1 MAKTKASDQP
11 ARRCDLCGFTNKN
24 AYIFKRHRLRCRRDK
39 KKLKG
44 GMTKIKIKPSGASL
58 LSSASSNFVSPQKE
72 NGIQKRI
79 SPTASPIKRN
89 RTYICSECS
98 FSTTK
103 SKTFLYHEIQDHN
116 KKYSIFTCTNCE
128 YSSKHRHKV
137 QRHLKLVHKKD
148 VDLFDIRIEFENENY
163 RHSDE
168 KDQTAG
174 SDPRFKYNIDISG
187 GMEEEIPDDV
197 VVVLP
202 EAPEAPAD
210 SKDHVM
216 EVPGI
221 EGKVYKCEYCLF
233 NSNDKSKVAK
243 HVVTNHLNAK
253 MFQCAMC
260 SFTTGRK
267 IEFVA
272 HKAKHRKLPALQCSE
287 CSYATDNKQ
296 NFDRHRENHEASHMY
311 RCQFCSFS
319 STKEAAITRHVQTSH
334 ENNAENMQILS
345 QGVNFNEPNYNE
357 QPPEQNNVIPPPS
370 APGRNFVMGV
380 QNTGT
385 EQYYTHSKPY
395 TPNSSMD
402 YDYSNNDQS
411 FVSSYNDSSMN
422 WTTDN
427 DNSFSYSPSQS
438 AKRGEKLASKQAAIL
453 QGADGSFVCP
463 LCGLKYKRSSDLNRH
478 MKQKHDIRMKDYLD
492 QQPTMVQAQQ
502 LDLPPAPEMLP
513 PPPPLIPAP
522 HQQDSSIQDIQQ
534 PEYENM
540 NEKVPPMDNQM
551 QTMDD
556 NFNETSLKCNYC
568 PYEAK
573 WPGDFRKHLA
583 IHQIERRYR
592 CPHCDKQ
599 YKYVGDLNVH
609 IRKDHKRE
617 PEYGDLLRVP
627 TIPNKKNF
635 PTVFKCPSC
644 PFSSQW
650 KSEVDQHSKCH
661 IDLKTY
667 RCNYCDYQTHWKGD
681 IRRHMYNHHSDI
693 MGDETQLDSVITIDY
708 EKLSASKDLSYTM
721 GNSMMDSYES
731 NYGSDFMNDTPE
743 NSQDQSFEQL
753 KQGYEQMGQ
762 SCEQSDMSFMDS
774 EPSSVE
780 PSPVKE
786 SSPVGDGGNTE
797 TTTFKCEYCTFVT
810 NAPSKLKAHVST
822 HMNLKQYMCPI
833 CGRRANW
840 KWDIRK
846 HIKKSH
852 PETGLDVIKLSRQE
866 AEATIEKYLNS
877 NPVVRREHH
886 LNVNVNQPHT
896 VLDENSEIKS
906 GKMFKCGGCGYESNQ
921 RWIVS
926 KHIRTVHA
934 NSEVSIIYKGSKDSH
949 RNVMTVQPTTSDAS
963 VEPGNINNERMDGNS
978 AMATTIL
985 NIPML
990 NNEAR
995 TTQEPKTKETQG
1007 EKPFICMDCGKQCAS
1022 KADIARHYYYMH
1034 RNMPVKV
1041 GYITDNGIVPL
1052 EKDELGPKT
1061 ATNKTMQKGN
1071 ENSAE
1076 KFLPLDIKPFMCA
1089 ECGKR
1094 AALKGDVKKHY
1105 NYMHPGSEVRI
1116 VYVGDNLMENGMVES
1131 PYIIGKPAE
1140 GTEVKGFPPNPKPG
1154 KQKAGLSSA
1163 NPKSFGYTKPFM
1175 CSVCG
1180 RRSNWKWDL
1189 SKHMRIR
1196 HPNSGSY
1203 IITLSEA
1210 EARATYESY
1219 MQEFSQSVH
1228 TSPVKKHPSTKI
1240 NEKEYQL
1247 INFNRSAYRQFK
1259 CSACPY
1265 RSNWRSDLL
1274 RHIKR
1279 KHGVTKGHLII
1290 LTIEEAKESLT
1301 TYDYNPRKRRRS
1313 GAFGSN
1319 NEESGEQEDGAPKP
1333 KAPKSDADKMGRIW
1347 KCARCSFVNKDKMVV
1362 ARHLYSSHRIRA
1374 FTCTKCHYATN
1385 HRSSAYRHIK
1395 QRHETDNISI
1405 CKIGIKYIR
1414 YDPSRHTYVK
1424 SAVEKAKADGINVD
1438 VSSAAGVGENGQL
1451 FPGWENCD
1459 NLTDENLKM
1468 EEDVDDEFDSA
1479 IEATDEEEE
1488 KDEVQD
1494 TYVFKETFQCRLCTF
1509 QSSWRSCVCRHIRQ
1523 KHKSTNYQR
1532 HIKSIKKIV
1541 KNIGHDEEMKKNEN
1555 QKQYVCTVCPYRTA
1569 KNNLLTLHM
1578 NCHKPQLGV
1587 QQEKCKY
1594 CPYYVKAPRLIQQ
1607 HERLHVEEE
1616 RKKQTT
1622 DQPSTPSTP
1631 TKDDT
1636 VFTLPAT
1643 PSKRYQ
1649 CQKCP
1654 YRTNSKSDFFYHK
1667 QFHRPKPSAEYKCDQ
1682 CDYWVG
1688 LKRLLKQHKKVHETD
1703 YTDRR
1708 SSTSSLQSSPCKSD
1722 FSESSYV
1729 YDSVQLAMYKQKVIS
1744 SKIQPSISH
1753 SPVMSPMK
1761 IACTVGNRPGYVMKN
1776 GGYRK
1781 VHKCSKCPYQNIR
1794 LRNLRLHELMHG
1806 FRKSKN
1812 QLMKC
1817 PDCDYYVGSKG
1828 LLSHHM
1834 KVHLPGYMEAEE
1846 KSNTDADVGEMTG
1859 DETEKDSDI
1868 SEIMFETK
1876 VDTLFEIAR
1885 FKKYSCEKCPYASA
1899 KRSHYEKHVELHG
1912 SKQRHMCKYCD
1923 YSVPS
1928 RNLLVQH
1935 ERLHS
1940 TPNQNLLAIQSL
1952 SNLLQLPQVPADV
1965 ALASALP
1972 PIDTKK
1978 SFKVSVTH
1986 DHIELYENSN
1996 QFDIEPKKLY
2006 RCDRCPY
2013 ANVRR
2018 DHLLTHLKFHMIKSV
2033 LACPY
2038 CDYSVSKQ
2046 HHLSQH
2052 IRVHFCPLPEL
2063 SNWLAENGQLDRVK
2077 QSKDPD
2083 ISEALYVAQLYKRDG
2098 EKEVEDEN
2106 KCNGESEEKTEV
2118 EMEIEDS
2125 STEDSEKKEENDAKK
2140 NDGDMTPVKEEKPLF
2155 RTTSPESDTDHEI
2168 SFKDSSIVISP
2179 SVGGESTGTQEKEDT
2194 DKEMNVGKEETEND
2208 VQSNGEN
2215 SDAKDDSYI
2224 CQYCDREF
2232 DKSEILVQH
2241 EMQHLIGNNYE
2252 VSLHIL
2258 PSDLDLFS
2266 MCNVFLVVDSWQVLQ
2281 SCLYI
2286 SLTFGFCSITSST

>member
-1 MAKTKASDQP
+1 MGKTKASEQP
-11 ARRCDLCGFTNKN
+11 ARKCDLCGFTNKN

-39 KKLKG
+39 KKIKG
-44 GMTKIKIKPSGASL
+44 GGTKIIIKPSVFGSVSNN
-58 LSSASSNFVSPQKE
+58 LS
-72 NGIQKRI
+72 
-79 SPTASPIKRN
+79 SPIKVVKEKGTRKKTSPSMSPCKRGRN
-89 RTYICSECS
+89 YSCENCS
-98 FSTTK
+98 FTTTK
-103 SKTFLYHEIQDHN
+103 SKAFLYHEIQVHR
-116 KKYSIFTCTNCE
+116 KAYSIFTCTECE
-128 YSSKHRHKV
+128 YSSKHKQKV
-137 QRHLKLVHKKD
+137 QRHLKLIHKKEVAFSD
-148 VDLFDIRIEFENENY
+148 VKVAYNEEMSRVEERIETEEEQN
-163 RHSDE
+163 
-168 KDQTAG
+168 
-174 SDPRFKYNIDISG
+174 DPRFKYNIDINNSIDLNDMV
-187 GMEEEIPDDV
+187 GMRSTIEEEIPDDV

-202 EAPEAPAD
+202 EAPENPNEN
-210 SKDHVM
+210 KEHIT
-216 EVPGI
+216 EEPGI
-221 EGKVYKCEYCLF
+221 EGKVYKCEYCIF

-253 MFQCAMC
+253 LFQCTMC

-272 HKAKHRKLPALQCSE
+272 HKAKHRKLPAPQCGDS
-287 CSYATDNKQ
+287 TDNKQ
-296 NFDRHRENHEASHMY
+296 DFDRHRENHNADNMFHENTVDNFQMSS
-311 RCQFCSFS
+311 RGSFS
-319 STKEAAITRHVQTSH
+319 NDSAYIE
-334 ENNAENMQILS
+334 
-345 QGVNFNEPNYNE
+345 EP
-357 QPPEQNNVIPPPS
+357 QNDDMMTEGPS
-370 APGRNFVMGV
+370 AGRNFVMGV

-385 EQYYTHSKPY
+385 EQYYAHANTYNADTSL
-395 TPNSSMD
+395 D
-402 YDYSNNDQS
+402 YYG
-411 FVSSYNDSSMN
+411 
-422 WTTDN
+422 DN
-427 DNSFSYSPSQS
+427 DNSLMSNYNNSSLNWSTDNDSFNYPSTSKQA

-478 MKQKHDIRMKDYLD
+478 MKQKHNIRMKDYLD
-492 QQPTMVQAQQ
+492 QQPTMVQSQA
-502 LDLPPAPEMLP
+502 LDLPPAPTDSLP

-522 HQQDSSIQDIQQ
+522 NQQDNSLTNIVQNQVVDDDGNI
-534 PEYENM
+534 
-540 NEKVPPMDNQM
+540 VDNQLPEVDGSFPD
-551 QTMDD
+551 TG
-556 NFNETSLKCNYC
+556 LKCPYC

-573 WPGDFRKHLA
+573 WQDEFRKHLA

-609 IRKDHKRE
+609 IRRDHKKE
-617 PEYGDLLRVP
+617 PEAGDLIRVP
-627 TIPNKKNF
+627 TIPNKKSS
-635 PTVFKCPSC
+635 PSLFKCPAC
-644 PFSSQW
+644 PFTSQW
-650 KSEVDQHSKCH
+650 KTEVDRHSKYH
-661 IDLKTY
+661 IDDKPY

-681 IRRHMYNHHSDI
+681 IRRHMYKHHPEI
-693 MGDETQLDSVITIDY
+693 MGDDTILDNVITIDY
-708 EKLSASKDLSYTM
+708 EKLTASKDLPFEMESQM
-721 GNSMMDSYES
+721 NESYEN
-731 NYGSDFMNDTPE
+731 NYSMDMMNDTPE
-743 NSQDQSFEQL
+743 NSMDQS
-753 KQGYEQMGQ
+753 YEPMAH
-762 SCEQSDMSFMDS
+762 SYEHTDMSYYDS
-774 EPSSVE
+774 EPSSHE

-786 SSPVGDGGNTE
+786 LSPENDSINGNTGE
-797 TTTFKCEYCTFVT
+797 VTTFKCEYCTFVT

-846 HIKKSH
+846 HIKKAH
-852 PETGLDVIKLSRQE
+852 PETALDVVKLSRQE

-886 LNVNVNQPHT
+886 LNVALSQPQT
-896 VLDENSEIKS
+896 VLDETSEIKN
-906 GKMFKCGGCGYESNQ
+906 GKCFKCSACGYESNQ

-926 KHIRTVHA
+926 KHIRTVHP
-934 NSEVSIIYKGSKDSH
+934 NIEVSIIYKG
-949 RNVMTVQPTTSDAS
+949 N
-963 VEPGNINNERMDGNS
+963 NINRNMMTLMPSNESQMEPFVMSNERMDHNS
-978 AMATTIL
+978 SPIPTTIL
-985 NIPML
+985 NVPNV

-995 TTQEPKTKETQG
+995 VTPPKKESMSD
-1007 EKPFICMDCGKQCAS
+1007 KPFICMDCGKQCAS

-1041 GYITDNGIVPL
+1041 GYITDNGIVPI
-1052 EKDELGPKT
+1052 EKDDQGPKS
-1061 ATNKTMQKGN
+1061 NMQMKQQKGN
-1071 ENSAE
+1071 ETSPE

-1116 VYVGDNLMENGMVES
+1116 IYVGDGMLDSGMVEN
-1131 PYIIGKPAE
+1131 PYIIG
-1140 GTEVKGFPPNPKPG
+1140 PPSEKMDMEKMDNMATVSPKTAN
-1154 KQKAGLSSA
+1154 KKAGLISA
-1163 NPKSFGYTKPFM
+1163 NPKTFGYIKPFM
-1175 CSVCG
+1175 CSECG

-1196 HPNSGSY
+1196 HPTTPSH

-1228 TSPVKKHPSTKI
+1228 TSPVKKHPSTKV
-1240 NEKEYQL
+1240 NEKEYGL

-1290 LTIEEAKESLT
+1290 MTIDAAKESLT

-1313 GAFGSN
+1313 GVREGETG
-1319 NEESGEQEDGAPKP
+1319 EEKSEIREPRPKGP
-1333 KAPKSDADKMGRIW
+1333 KHSEADKMGKIW

-1362 ARHLYSSHRIRA
+1362 ARHLYSRHRVRA
-1374 FTCTKCHYATN
+1374 FTCMKCLYATN

-1395 QRHETDNISI
+1395 QRHETENISI

-1414 YDPSRHTYVK
+1414 FDPSRHTYVK
-1424 SAVEKAKADGINVD
+1424 SAIEKAKAQGINLD
-1438 VSSAAGVGENGQL
+1438 TGSAAAVGENGQL
-1451 FPGWENCD
+1451 FPGFENAED
-1459 NLTDENLKM
+1459 ITEDENLNLKM
-1468 EEDVDDEFDSA
+1468 EEDVEDDFETTLD
-1479 IEATDEEEE
+1479 ETDKEED
-1488 KDEVQD
+1488 KDEIKD
-1494 TYVFKETFQCRLCTF
+1494 TYTFKETFKCKLCTF
-1509 QSSWRSCVCRHIRQ
+1509 QSTWRSCVCRHIRQ

-1532 HIKSIKKIV
+1532 HIKCIKKIV
-1541 KNIGHDEEMKKNEN
+1541 KNNGLEDEEKDL
-1555 QKQYVCTVCPYRTA
+1555 KQYMCTVCPYRTA

-1578 NCHKPQLGV
+1578 NCHKPQIGV
-1587 QQEKCKY
+1587 HQEKCRY
-1594 CPYYVKAPRLIQQ
+1594 CPYYVRAPRLIQQ
-1607 HERLHVEEE
+1607 HEKLHLEEQRKTESVEQTSEE
-1616 RKKQTT
+1616 PL
-1622 DQPSTPSTP
+1622 PSTSTKEDSVFIQPQTPTP
-1631 TKDDT
+1631 TK
-1636 VFTLPAT
+1636 
-1643 PSKRYQ
+1643 RHQ

-1654 YRTNSKSDFFYHK
+1654 YRTNSKNDFYYHK
-1667 QFHRPKPSAEYKCDQ
+1667 QFHRPKPTSEFKCDE

-1688 LKRLLKQHKKVHETD
+1688 LRRLLKQHKKVHEAD
-1703 YTDRR
+1703 YKDRR
-1708 SSTSSLQSSPCKSD
+1708 SSTSSIQSSPCKSD
-1722 FSESSYV
+1722 FSESSHV
-1729 YDSVQLAMYKQKVIS
+1729 FDSVQLAMYKQKIIS

-1761 IACTVGNRPGYVMKN
+1761 IACTVGNRPGYIMKN

-1781 VHKCSKCPYQNIR
+1781 IHKCSKCPYQNVR

-1834 KVHLPGYMEAEE
+1834 KVHLPSYMADNPD
-1846 KSNTDADVGEMTG
+1846 KSSTETEIDDYTG
-1859 DETEKDSDI
+1859 DEKDSDI
-1868 SEIMFETK
+1868 SDIQFETK
-1876 VDTLFEIAR
+1876 VDTLYEIAR

-1899 KRSHYEKHVELHG
+1899 KRSHYERHVEIHG

-1935 ERLHS
+1935 ERLHC

-1952 SNLLQLPQVPADV
+1952 SNLMQLPEVPADV

-1972 PIDTKK
+1972 PIDTKE

-2018 DHLLTHLKFHMIKSV
+2018 DHLLTHLKFHMLKST

-2038 CDYSVSKQ
+2038 CDYSVSKT

-2077 QSKDPD
+2077 QNKDPD

-2098 EKEVEDEN
+2098 QKQSEEN
-2106 KCNGESEEKTEV
+2106 EEEQCNGEKEEEKGEV
-2118 EMEIEDS
+2118 KMEEESCDSPAQKEMNGV
-2125 STEDSEKKEENDAKK
+2125 ENGDE
-2140 NDGDMTPVKEEKPLF
+2140 DMTPVKENKQINEASK
-2155 RTTSPESDTDHEI
+2155 SSESDTDNEI
-2168 SFKDSSIVISP
+2168 SFKDSSIIISP
-2179 SVGGESTGTQEKEDT
+2179 SIAKDNSEEPASEKDVKMEEEKT
-2194 DKEMNVGKEETEND
+2194 DSE
-2208 VQSNGEN
+2208 NGEK
-2215 SDAKDDSYI
+2215 SDVYI
-2224 CQYCDREF
+2224 CQYCDREL
-2232 DKSEILVQH
+2232 DQSDLLVQH

-2252 VSLHIL
+2252 VYLNQ
-2258 PSDLDLFS
+2258 F
-2266 MCNVFLVVDSWQVLQ
+2266 
-2281 SCLYI
+2281 
-2286 SLTFGFCSITSST
+2286 ITSEKEEDIEKPPVLVENGDEDVENPKEQIENITENMEVEPAKEENTSIVNS